1 MVGFYLGEFSITYK
15 PVRHGRPGIGA
26 THSSRFVRS
35 KNSSISSLPRK
46 LMVVSVALTDPPQ
59 VNYSTL
65 LVGKEWNGTNG
76 RDGELFV
83 STFFVQTSLKIFHKF
98 WVTLCARIESS
109 QFREQGLISH
119 ALLYSC
125 GHRVSRE
132 SEGQHVVKKITV
144 RESREINVFS
154 PEENDSVPSHPSSSL
169 L

>member
-1 MVGFYLGEFSITYK
+1 
-15 PVRHGRPGIGA
+15 
-26 THSSRFVRS
+26 
-35 KNSSISSLPRK
+35 
-46 LMVVSVALTDPPQ
+46 MVVSVALTDPPQ